1 MTPKEIK
8 ELIDNYPAEYE
19 NGLTDIEVKDI
30 ASKIPNIDMNKVYNS
45 MSNNTCS
52 VIGTTLINYY
62 SDVLLALTCGI
73 ENKDVNLND

>member
-19 NGLTDIEVKDI
+19 NGLTDDEVKDI
-30 ASKIPNIDMNKVYNS
+30 ASKIPNIDMNKVYKS

-52 VIGTTLINYY
+52 VINTTLINYY
-62 SDVLLALTCGI
+62 SDVLLALTCGV

>member
-19 NGLTDIEVKDI
+19 NGLTDDEVRDI
-30 ASKIPNIDMNKVYNS
+30 ASKIPNIDMNKVYKS

-52 VIGTTLINYY
+52 IINTTLINYY
-62 SDVLLALTCGI
+62 SDVLLALTCGL